1 MTSGSHTPKVVRRDA
16 GAVTVEL
23 AGDLDIV
30 SAPAL
35 SSCLNDCLSE
45 GCIEMTLDMTR
56 LTFIDSSGLRVLVGV
71 IKQLRSNGGRLI
83 LRNPPPIAQQVLGV
97 TGLTPYL
104 EVMTTTDRTAA
115 SDSSTEDA

>member
-30 SAPAL
+30 SPPAL

-56 LTFIDSSGLRVLVGV
+56 LTFIDSSGLRVLIGV
-71 IKQLRSNGGRLI
+71 IKQLRPNGGRLI
-83 LRNPPPIAQQVLGV
+83 VRNPPPIAQQVLGV

-104 EVMTTTDRTAA
+104 EVVTTDQTAA
-115 SDSSTEDA
+115 SDSSTEGA